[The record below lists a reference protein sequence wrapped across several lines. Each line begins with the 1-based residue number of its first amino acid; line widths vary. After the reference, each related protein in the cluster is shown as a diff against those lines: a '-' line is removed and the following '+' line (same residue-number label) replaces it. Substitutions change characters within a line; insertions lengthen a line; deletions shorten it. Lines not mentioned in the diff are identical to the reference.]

1 MKLFDFFYIFIKS
14 NLKIYF
20 SLGFIFLILGFT
32 ISASYLYLE
41 TIKYVGIRDNLIQL
55 EDSRKSIQVLNEWVP
70 LNKDDLSNTSKKINN
85 VINKYV
91 PNLVFDHTRRIK
103 TGPYFWGLLEDPKNK
118 SNQAS
123 RAYFQE
129 LEGYRTHVNFI
140 EGVPPSIKVQN
151 INGVSAIEVGIYS
164 AIRDEGPLYNLQVGD
179 LLSAISE
186 QTNYDEVNFIIT
198 GIFQEIDSSS
208 YYWSNQIN
216 YLLKPTPP
224 QDFGGREM
232 PIVFLVDE
240 DVMAENITG
249 NLPLKFSE
257 VFFLDEQKISL
268 ANPNKL
274 LGNLKLLDKEIN
286 LLVPRSLVR
295 TGIDSSIMDF
305 LQKNTI
311 LTLPSLLLGSISISI
326 LLCSLIMVIS
336 FISNSNSRNLMMMK
350 MRGVSNLRILLIHFY
365 NLIPFTFIPSILG
378 ILSAY
383 FLVIKFRLF
392 PIHNDF
398 LLNTNFIQIFTP
410 QIFYLLFAIVIG
422 TFVFS
427 LLSLSNKLRSSII
440 NHNTY
445 NLFSKSFFQK
455 YYIDLLI
462 VIISFTM
469 FFELES
475 RDFLRIDVNGEYNI
489 DPFLFFTPIFLLI
502 SIILVIL
509 RFFPVFIKILLLI
522 SNKFIGVN
530 LFIIFRRLSTDNSL
544 FFWPVIIVT
553 LSTSLAIIVGSLTNT
568 ISKTSID
575 QINYKNPT
583 SLRIINPSMN
593 SNFNQ
598 KQIDSIK
605 SFEGIE
611 VISNILRVYGKVGTT
626 STGYKFNLLGVEPKF
641 FNRFVEFRDDFS
653 ENDINQML
661 DQISVEDFI
670 EEISIPE
677 ETTMIGIWA
686 KQNPNILDHFLWVV
700 IKDSLDRQFTL
711 TFGQIPDQWTY
722 LQTEIPVVA
731 KMPIEIVS
739 IQTFKQ
745 TDIIASPPTNLY
757 IDDVIAVNDFQD
769 EIIIDFEYDDNWTG
783 LPTSNGSD
791 TFFEKV
797 DEDEDIGFIGD
808 KVGKIQLGDGTDSG
822 VRGIYKSNLN
832 GYIPAIVSKNF
843 FEFFKS
849 QGDTLVV
856 EISGSYIPIQ
866 IIGWS
871 EYFPTMNPYRDDF
884 VIVDVN
890 ALLNFMKLRGL
901 TYQGPNEILIKL
913 NSYNQEEINEIKSQ
927 FRSYKV
933 VDRQLELQ
941 KNNFDNLTLNPLKI
955 FSDFAFILG
964 IISIITGYII
974 FLFYSLRLFSSE
986 YKTLSLLGLSKIQSM
1001 NINFIENLCLIIFG
1015 VFGGIIAG
1023 YFCSNLIIG
1032 SITRSF
1038 FGQELLPPYLLQ
1050 INWIPMLINIFILF
1064 LIISLNYVISYRKIN
1079 FK

>member
-1 MKLFDFFYIFIKS
+1 MNLLPFFYIFIKS

-32 ISASYLYLE
+32 ISASFLYLE

-55 EDSRKSIQVLNEWVP
+55 EDSRKNIQVLNEWIP
-70 LNKDDLSNTSKKINN
+70 LNKDDLSNSSKKINN
-85 VINKYV
+85 VINKYI
-91 PNLVFDHTRRIK
+91 PNLIFDHTKRIK
-103 TGPYFWGLLEDPKNK
+103 TGPYFWGMFEEQKNK
-118 SNQAS
+118 SSQAS

-129 LEGYRTHVNFI
+129 LKDYQNHVNFI
-140 EGVPPSIKVQN
+140 EGIAPSKKVQN
-151 INGVSAIEVGIYS
+151 INGVNAIEVGIYS
-164 AIRDEGPLYNLQVGD
+164 DIRDEGPLYNLQVGD

-216 YLLKPTPP
+216 YLLKPSPP

-232 PIVFLVDE
+232 PIIFLVDE

-268 ANPNKL
+268 TNPAQL
-274 LGNLKLLDKEIN
+274 LENLKLLDKEIN
-286 LLVPRSLVR
+286 LLIPRSLVR

-305 LQKNTI
+305 QQKNTI
-311 LTLPSLLLGSISISI
+311 VTLPSLLIGCISLSI

-336 FISNSNSRNLMMMK
+336 FINNSNSRKLMMMK
-350 MRGVSNLRILLIHFY
+350 MRGISNLNILLIQFY
-365 NLIPFTFIPSILG
+365 NLIPFTVIPSILG
-378 ILSAY
+378 ITSAY
-383 FLVIKFRLF
+383 LLVIKFRLF
-392 PIHNDF
+392 TIENYY
-398 LLNTNFIQIFTP
+398 LLDTNFIQIFTP
-410 QIFYLLFAIVIG
+410 QIFYLLFVILIG

-427 LLSLSNKLRSSII
+427 LLSLSNKLRSSIV

-445 NLFSKSFFQK
+445 NLFSKSFIQK

-469 FFELES
+469 FFELRS
-475 RDFLRIDVNGEYNI
+475 RDFLRIDLNGEYVI

-502 SIILVIL
+502 SIILIL
-509 RFFPVFIKILLLI
+509 IRLFPVFIKILLLI
-522 SNKFIGVN
+522 SNKFLGVN

-553 LSTSLAIIVGSLTNT
+553 LSTSLAIIVGSLINT

-575 QINYKNPT
+575 QINYENPS
-583 SLRIINPSMN
+583 SLRIINPSMK

-605 SFEGIE
+605 SLESID
-611 VISNILRVYGKVGTT
+611 VISNMLRVYGKVGTT
-626 STGYKFNLLGVEPKF
+626 STGYKFNLLGLEPEF
-641 FNRFVEFRDDFS
+641 FNRFVKFRDDFS
-653 ENDINQML
+653 EKDINQMI
-661 DQISVEDFI
+661 DQISVEDYI
-670 EEISIPE
+670 EEISMPE
-677 ETTMIGIWA
+677 ETEIIGIWA
-686 KQNPNILDHFLWVV
+686 KQSPYVIDHFLWVV
-700 IKDSLDRQFTL
+700 IKDSENRQFTL
-711 TFGQIPDQWTY
+711 TFGQIPDKWTF
-722 LQTEIPVVA
+722 LGTEIPDVA
-731 KMPIEIVS
+731 KKPIEIVS

-745 TDIIASPPTNLY
+745 TGSNASPPTNLY
-757 IDDVIAVNDFQD
+757 IDDLISVNGINE

-783 LPTSNGSD
+783 LPTSNGFD
-791 TFFEKV
+791 TNFKIIN
-797 DEDEDIGFIGD
+797 EDEDVGFVGR
-808 KVGKIQLGDGTDSG
+808 KVAEIQLGDGTDSG

-843 FEFFKS
+843 FDFFQY

-866 IIGWS
+866 IIGWAK
-871 EYFPTMNPYRDDF
+871 YFPTMNPYRDDF
-884 VIVDVN
+884 MIVDVN

-901 TYQGPNEILIKL
+901 TYQGPNEILVRL
-913 NSYNQEEINEIKSQ
+913 DSYDQEEINEIKSQ
-927 FRSYKV
+927 FRSSKL
-933 VDRQLELQ
+933 VDLRLELQ
-941 KNNFDNLTLNPLKI
+941 KNNFDNLTLNPLKT
-955 FSDFAFILG
+955 FSDFSLILG
-964 IISIITGYII
+964 TISIITGYII
-974 FLFYSLRLFSSE
+974 FLFHSLKLFSSE
-986 YKTLSLLGLSKIQSM
+986 YKTLSLLGLSKFQSM
-1001 NINFIENLCLIIFG
+1001 NINFIENLCLITFG
-1015 VFGGIIAG
+1015 IFGGIIAG
-1023 YFCSNLIIG
+1023 YFCSNLIID

-1050 INWIPMLINIFILF
+1050 INWIPMLVNIFIIF
-1064 LIISLNYVISYRKIN
+1064 LIISINYVISYRKSN
-1079 FK
+1079 Y

>member
-20 SLGFIFLILGFT
+20 SLGLIFLILGFT

-91 PNLVFDHTRRIK
+91 PNLVLDHTRRIK
-103 TGPYFWGLLEDPKNK
+103 TGPYFWGFFQEPKNK

-129 LEGYRTHVNFI
+129 LEDYRTHVNFI
-140 EGVPPSIKVQN
+140 EGVSPSKKVQN

-198 GIFQEIDSSS
+198 GIFEEIDSSS

-232 PIVFLVDE
+232 PIVFLVDD

-257 VFFLDEQKISL
+257 VFFLDEQNISL
-268 ANPNKL
+268 TNPNKL
-274 LGNLKLLDKEIN
+274 LENFKLLDKEIN

-305 LQKNTI
+305 QQKNTI

-336 FISNSNSRNLMMMK
+336 FINNSNSRHLMMMK
-350 MRGVSNLRILLIHFY
+350 MRGISNLRILLIQFY
-365 NLIPFTFIPSILG
+365 NLISFTFIPSILG
-378 ILSAY
+378 ILCAY
-383 FLVIKFRLF
+383 FLVIKFRVF
-392 PIHNDF
+392 PIENYY
-398 LLNTNFIQIFTP
+398 LLDTNFTQIFTP
-410 QIFYLLFAIVIG
+410 QIFYLVFAIIIG

-427 LLSLSNKLRSSII
+427 LLSLSNKLRSSTI
-440 NHNTY
+440 NQNTY
-445 NLFSKSFFQK
+445 NLFSKSFIQK

-462 VIISFTM
+462 VIISFSM
-469 FFELES
+469 FFELRS
-475 RDFLRIDVNGEYNI
+475 RDFLRIDVNGEYMI

-502 SIILVIL
+502 SIVLVIL

-522 SNKFIGVN
+522 SNKFIWVN

-553 LSTSLAIIVGSLTNT
+553 LSTSLAIIVGSLTST
-568 ISKTSID
+568 ISKTSLD
-575 QINYKNPT
+575 QINYENPS
-583 SLRIINPSMN
+583 SLRIINPSMK

-605 SFEGIE
+605 SFESID
-611 VISNILRVYGKVGTT
+611 VISNMLRVYGKVGTT
-626 STGYKFNLLGVEPKF
+626 STGYKFNLLGVEPEF
-641 FNRFVEFRDDFS
+641 FNRFVTFRDDFS
-653 ENDINQML
+653 ENDINQMI
-661 DQISVEDFI
+661 DQISVEDYI

-686 KQNPNILDHFLWVV
+686 KQYPYVLDHFLWVV
-700 IKDSLDRQFTL
+700 VKDSEGRQFTL
-711 TFGQIPDQWTY
+711 TFGQIPEQWTF
-722 LQTEIPVVA
+722 LQTEIPDVA
-731 KMPIEIVS
+731 KKPIEIVS

-745 TDIIASPPTNLY
+745 TGANASPPANLY
-757 IDDVIAVNDFQD
+757 IDDLIAVNDSLE

-791 TFFEKV
+791 TFFKKI
-797 DEDEDIGFIGD
+797 DEDEDIGFIGNN
-808 KVGKIQLGDGTDSG
+808 VGEIQLGAGTDSG

-843 FEFFKS
+843 FDFFKY

-866 IIGWS
+866 IIGWAK
-871 EYFPTMNPYRDDF
+871 YFPTMNPYRDDF

-913 NSYNQEEINEIKSQ
+913 NSYNQKEINEIKSQ
-927 FRSYKV
+927 FRSSKL

-941 KNNFDNLTLNPLKI
+941 KNNFDNLTLNPLKT

-986 YKTLSLLGLSKIQSM
+986 YKTLSLLGLSRIQAM

-1038 FGQELLPPYLLQ
+1038 FGQELLPPYLLK

>member
-20 SLGFIFLILGFT
+20 SLGLIFLILGFT

-91 PNLVFDHTRRIK
+91 HNLVFDHTRRIK
-103 TGPYFWGLLEDPKNK
+103 TGPYFWGFFQEPKNK

-129 LEGYRTHVNFI
+129 LEDYRTHVNFI
-140 EGVPPSIKVQN
+140 EGVSPSKKVQN

-179 LLSAISE
+179 LVSAISE

-216 YLLKPTPP
+216 YLLKPSPP
-224 QDFGGREM
+224 QDFAGREM
-232 PIVFLVDE
+232 PIVFLVDD

-257 VFFLDEQKISL
+257 VFFLDEQNISL
-268 ANPNKL
+268 TNPNKL
-274 LGNLKLLDKEIN
+274 LENFKLLDKEIN

-305 LQKNTI
+305 QQKNTI

-336 FISNSNSRNLMMMK
+336 FINNSNSRHLMMMK
-350 MRGVSNLRILLIHFY
+350 MRGISNLRILLIQFY
-365 NLIPFTFIPSILG
+365 NLISFTFIPSILG
-378 ILSAY
+378 ILCAY
-383 FLVIKFRLF
+383 FLVIKFRVF
-392 PIHNDF
+392 PIENYY
-398 LLNTNFIQIFTP
+398 LLDTNFTQIFTP
-410 QIFYLLFAIVIG
+410 KIFYLVFAIIIG

-440 NHNTY
+440 NQNTY
-445 NLFSKSFFQK
+445 NLFSKSFIQK

-462 VIISFTM
+462 VIISFSM
-469 FFELES
+469 FFELRS
-475 RDFLRIDVNGEYNI
+475 RDFLRIDVNGEYMI

-502 SIILVIL
+502 SIVLVIL

-553 LSTSLAIIVGSLTNT
+553 LSTSLAIIVGSLTST
-568 ISKTSID
+568 ISKTSLD
-575 QINYKNPT
+575 QINYENPS
-583 SLRIINPSMN
+583 SLRIINPSMK

-605 SFEGIE
+605 SFESID
-611 VISNILRVYGKVGTT
+611 VISNMLRVYGKVGTT
-626 STGYKFNLLGVEPKF
+626 STGYKFNLLGVEPEF
-641 FNRFVEFRDDFS
+641 FNRFVTFRDDFS
-653 ENDINQML
+653 ENDINQMI
-661 DQISVEDFI
+661 DQISVEDYI

-686 KQNPNILDHFLWVV
+686 KQYPYVLDHFLWVV
-700 IKDSLDRQFTL
+700 VKDSEGRQFTL
-711 TFGQIPDQWTY
+711 TFGQIPEQWTF
-722 LQTEIPVVA
+722 LQTEIPDVA
-731 KMPIEIVS
+731 KKPIEIVS

-745 TDIIASPPTNLY
+745 TGANASPPANLY
-757 IDDVIAVNDFQD
+757 IDDLIAVNDSLE
-769 EIIIDFEYDDNWTG
+769 EIIIDFEYDDHWTG

-791 TFFEKV
+791 TFFKKI
-797 DEDEDIGFIGD
+797 DEDEDIGFIGN
-808 KVGKIQLGDGTDSG
+808 KVGEIQLGAGTDSG

-843 FEFFKS
+843 FDFFKY

-866 IIGWS
+866 IIGWAK
-871 EYFPTMNPYRDDF
+871 YFPTMNPYRDDF

-913 NSYNQEEINEIKSQ
+913 NSYNQKEINEIKSQ
-927 FRSYKV
+927 FRSSKL

-941 KNNFDNLTLNPLKI
+941 KNNFDNLTLNPLKT

-986 YKTLSLLGLSKIQSM
+986 YKTLSLLGLSRIQAM

-1038 FGQELLPPYLLQ
+1038 FGQELLPPYLLK